1 MVPGPVAE
9 PFGLTAVF
17 PEALGLPFLHNP
29 PDFPAAGI
37 VFNADGHVPKPFPI
51 QESELFT
58 GKFAGPVEDEL
69 GFGEAEEV
77 VSVLHEHVVL
87 QG

>member
-1 MVPGPVAE
+1 MVPCAVAE

-17 PEALGLPFLHNP
+17 PEALSLPFLNDAA
-29 PDFPAAGI
+29 DFPAIRI
-37 VFNADGHVPKPFPI
+37 VFDADAHIAEPFPI
-51 QESELFT
+51 QEIELFV
-58 GKFAGPVEDEL
+58 GQFPGSVEDEL